1 MSADLLMFKVFIFL
15 NCIFVVPRFQIIII
29 ARGAAKISYSQW
41 TALEVPLDL
50 FSTFFSDESSWGNP
64 RPLVPSDWLRCGQIW
79 HNIIVGGNQAG
90 AEKAAWKS
98 TDISLGV
105 RYTCTYTSNNQRP
118 KRFCFNA
125 VLCKGFTWQTV
136 KTCVTTLLGVEG
148 RKAQDQIAFC
158 AFHSFL
164 VEVQTNAGY
173 IHATH
178 VKWQPED

>member
-29 ARGAAKISYSQW
+29 AWGAAKISYSQW

-79 HNIIVGGNQAG
+79 HNYS
-90 AEKAAWKS
+90 WRKS
-98 TDISLGV
+98 SWCRKGCMEINDISLGV

-118 KRFCFNA
+118 KSFCFNA

-136 KTCVTTLLGVEG
+136 KTCVTRLLGVEG

-158 AFHSFL
+158 AFRSFL

>member
-1 MSADLLMFKVFIFL
+1 MHGAQQRFHILSEQLWKFLWIYFPPFFPMKVVGEIPGPLFL
-15 NCIFVVPRFQIIII
+15 VTGLDV
-29 ARGAAKISYSQW
+29 AKYGI
-41 TALEVPLDL
+41 
-50 FSTFFSDESSWGNP
+50 
-64 RPLVPSDWLRCGQIW
+64 
-79 HNIIVGGNQAG
+79 IIVGGNQAG

-125 VLCKGFTWQTV
+125 VPCKGFTWQTV
-136 KTCVTTLLGVEG
+136 KTCVTRLLGVEG

-158 AFHSFL
+158 AFRSFL
-164 VEVQTNAGY
+164 VEVQMNAGY